1 MPSGV
6 ALQNL
11 PRQSATGS
19 TLGRGLKGV
28 SEGIRAI
35 VRSSPRACD
44 VAPACRLHTV
54 RDAECSTSDFAPDRG
69 AFQITKELTMSDK
82 TVKGIDRRE
91 LIMASIATVGAAAL
105 AANAGSAKAQGASAP
120 SAGQA
125 PSGTVYTGEVI
136 QGKSSRG
143 RRSSASST
151 STTWN
156 PARSTFCIFRAW
168 RCPPDSTGMCL

>member
-69 AFQITKELTMSDK
+69 AFQITKDLTMSDK

-91 LIMASIATVGAAAL
+91 LIMASIATVGPRPPLRPMPAL
-105 AANAGSAKAQGASAP
+105 RRPRARRPPLPVRRHQGRSI
-120 SAGQA
+120 QA
-125 PSGTVYTGEVI
+125 
-136 QGKSSRG
+136 KSSRG

-156 PARSTFCIFRAW
+156 PARSTFCIFRA
-168 RCPPDSTGMCL
+168 CGCLPDSTGMCR

>member
-69 AFQITKELTMSDK
+69 AFQITKELIMSDK
-82 TVKGIDRRE
+82 TVKGIDRRD
-91 LIMASIATVGAAAL
+91 LIMASIATVGAAAAL
-105 AANAGSAKAQGASAP
+105 AANAGSAKAQDASAP
-120 SAGQA
+120 SAGQRAIRDGLYRRCNPGEEGRQRARRQRPGARQEA
-125 PSGTVYTGEVI
+125 PSVFP
-136 QGKSSRG
+136 G
-143 RRSSASST
+143 RA
-151 STTWN
+151 
-156 PARSTFCIFRAW
+156 
-168 RCPPDSTGMCL
+168 RCPPDSTGMCR